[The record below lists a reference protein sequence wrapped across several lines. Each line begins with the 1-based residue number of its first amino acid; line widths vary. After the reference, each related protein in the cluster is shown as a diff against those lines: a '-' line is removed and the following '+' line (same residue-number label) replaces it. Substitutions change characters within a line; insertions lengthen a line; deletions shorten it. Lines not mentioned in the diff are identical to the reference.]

1 MENLRQ
7 KLKTVPQKIWILVA
21 VGLLIVVTCTALT
34 VGVIRQK
41 RAAQAAA
48 CTDSISE
55 TVTESVTETTTET
68 TTELTTE
75 PTTAAPKKPVG
86 TTAPVAR
93 EEPAP
98 TAKGGT
104 KGNTHS
110 KETFKCTVY

>member
-7 KLKTVPQKIWILVA
+7 KLKTVPKKIWILIA

-48 CTDSISE
+48 CSDSISE
-55 TVTESVTETTTET
+55 TVTESVTETTQVET

-75 PTTAAPKKPVG
+75 PTTAAPKKPVEIG
-86 TTAPVAR
+86 RASCR
-93 EEPAP
+93 ERV
-98 TAKGGT
+98 
-104 KGNTHS
+104 
-110 KETFKCTVY
+110 CLYV